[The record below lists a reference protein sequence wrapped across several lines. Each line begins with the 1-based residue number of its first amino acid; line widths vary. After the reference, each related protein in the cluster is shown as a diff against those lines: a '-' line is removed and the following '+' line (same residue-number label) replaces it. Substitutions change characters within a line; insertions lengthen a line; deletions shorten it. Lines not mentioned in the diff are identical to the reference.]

1 MQSCNRTRY
10 RQVFERLSDS
20 TTGCTVAPVDEGEGV
35 EEPSVP
41 PKTNG
46 GIAHPV
52 YGDDQFN
59 IVRLPD
65 PAIAPKKEVG
75 T

>member
-1 MQSCNRTRY
+1 MRHRWHGGRGSR
-10 RQVFERLSDS
+10 
-20 TTGCTVAPVDEGEGV
+20 GDEVGEAGA
-35 EEPSVP
+35 EYEPG
-41 PKTNG
+41 KTNG
-46 GIAHPV
+46 GIPHPV

-59 IVRLPD
+59 IVRLPE